1 MKPLVW
7 FANPE
12 MKAIETARQ
21 RRVNQGVVPTAM
33 GHDATSVPNRPN
45 VVPNAPGS
53 KPLNS
58 QP

>member
-12 MKAIETARQ
+12 MKAIETAWR
-21 RRVNQGVVPTAM
+21 RRVNLGVVPTAM
-33 GHDATSVPNRPN
+33 GHDATYVPNRPN

-53 KPLNS
+53 KPLNLL
-58 QP
+58 P